1 MEPGTSAVSQS
12 LAIISPASLSLGSAL
27 GSKEDKQTLGVSLRW
42 LEEQIGQQ
50 KSLPWGTT
58 VQFQFFASQGS
69 QDPRLPTKPTG
80 HPASAGDSQEPE
92 GQDALPF

>member
-1 MEPGTSAVSQS
+1 MVTGTSTVSQS
-12 LAIISPASLSLGSAL
+12 LPLISPAPLSLGSAL
-27 GSKEDKQTLGVSLRW
+27 SSKEDKQTLGVSPSR
-42 LEEQIGQQ
+42 LEEQLGQP

-69 QDPRLPTKPTG
+69 QDPSLPTKPTG
-80 HPASAGDSQEPE
+80 NPASAGDSQELE